1 MLQKCFK
8 RSDVKVACLR
18 QAMREMSAAKEMTCE
33 LEEAKRTID
42 DLKKEKTELSSV
54 VDASKN
60 ELAAQNKLLAE
71 SLDANVALM
80 EDNTRL
86 SQDLKGTD

>member
-1 MLQKCFK
+1 
-8 RSDVKVACLR
+8 
-18 QAMREMSAAKEMTCE
+18 MRAARETARE

-54 VDASKN
+54 VDCFKN

-71 SLDANVALM
+71 SLDANVALT

-86 SQDLKGTD
+86 TLDLKGIA